1 MTTVIECRPRCESVV
16 RDITTSKIDQHG
28 ASCRTRRCSIVLSDR
43 AHRLVPVMRR
53 VMEIA
58 MIAVL
63 NPSTLQLA
71 FAAAFGAGQLIL
83 AGATAPTLFATRSAQ
98 FHPTVS
104 APRAPVGV
112 GWG

>member
-1 MTTVIECRPRCESVV
+1 MTTFAECRPRCESVSC
-16 RDITTSKIDQHG
+16 DITTSKIDQHG

-53 VMEIA
+53 VIEIA

-83 AGATAPTLFATRSAQ
+83 AGATAPTLLATRSAQ
-98 FHPTVS
+98 FHSTVS